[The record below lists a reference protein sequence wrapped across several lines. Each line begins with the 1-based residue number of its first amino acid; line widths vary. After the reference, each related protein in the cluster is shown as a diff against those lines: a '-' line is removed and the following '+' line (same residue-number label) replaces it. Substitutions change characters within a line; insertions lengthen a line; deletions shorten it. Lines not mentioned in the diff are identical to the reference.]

1 MCCWWSVFKNLF
13 TESLLFWPL
22 QHCALWKIKNF
33 QSTHTAEF
41 YFLDFQI
48 LIPTAWW
55 FSFFLEVSPF
65 FFHLCMG
72 LLTLFFFKK
81 KTFFPFLFMLISKR
95 WICGVYTTCGASKIK
110 SDALFNSQHNFLLS
124 HCARVILIFVPRC
137 HKYFFVFIQLLVP
150 FFWMNEY
157 ELK

>member
-72 LLTLFFFKK
+72 LLTLFFLKKKDIFSIPLHAYFKK
-81 KTFFPFLFMLISKR
+81 VNLWSLYHMWSVQNKV
-95 WICGVYTTCGASKIK
+95 WC
-110 SDALFNSQHNFLLS
+110 
-124 HCARVILIFVPRC
+124 
-137 HKYFFVFIQLLVP
+137 FIQQSTQLPSFTLCSSHLDLCSPMPDDFSFV
-150 FFWMNEY
+150 
-157 ELK
+157 L